1 MILKIANSLITNIET
16 GGQAIVALARGT
28 THKLRIGMRGF
39 REFWSEEKRYIS
51 KYLSPIL
58 VMTFALMPI
67 QPISADETHSIED
80 FASQPGL
87 SRAIVSPSGK
97 YLAGVFYAYG
107 AQAVFVDEIFEQE
120 QPFVA
125 SGNKWKINWLDWV
138 SDEDLLIGVSIPSQ
152 VMTTPVIIT
161 RLISVDMRTKKTTL
175 MFKREDTRAFWQ
187 IQDGVIGKLPDK
199 PGEFLLV
206 ARKNDERPS
215 VLKSK
220 VGDSK
225 LRRSVAQGRLK
236 DIYGW
241 EADKLGN
248 IRVGWG
254 FTGDQKTGVLKLR
267 DKNNNWHDHSG
278 LLAREAE
285 VLGTPTDNPSNYYI
299 SMFDRKHASSSDNS
313 GDDSETDPIIA
324 AIEKNLLRKVFKFN
338 AETGDEELLY
348 QHEQS
353 EIAQII
359 TDAKDTN
366 VLEVRYSAEDIPPL
380 VIDPQRLALSKA
392 FEKNFPEAKAYI
404 VSESDD
410 RSMAIVAVNGPQTPI
425 DYYLYMAKEN
435 RLNFLRSAYSSLN
448 PKRLSGVHDISFAA
462 RDGLNIPGYL
472 TLPPDISFEN
482 AKNLPVIV
490 YPHGGPYARD
500 FKRFDWVVQMLSAQG
515 YAVLQINFRG
525 STGYGK
531 AFEAAGRKQWGQAM
545 QDDITD
551 GTKWIIERGIADP
564 NRIAIFGGSYGGYA
578 ALMGAAK
585 EPDLYQ
591 CAVSLNG
598 VTDLE
603 SLLRATRRY
612 IGGKFSTRF
621 IGNLW
626 DDRNMLRAN
635 SPINLVDSINTP
647 ILLIHGEKDRV
658 VDVKQSREM
667 HKALLKTSNKSV
679 QYLELLEGDHN
690 LSGYENRLTFARTL
704 SAFFEEHLKENSSTS
719 ADNSVTSTSF

>member
-1 MILKIANSLITNIET
+1 MTLNKTTRIQGSGGFEPGKERNCFQQLSLALLIMLGLTSFQPASAN
-16 GGQAIVALARGT
+16 
-28 THKLRIGMRGF
+28 
-39 REFWSEEKRYIS
+39 
-51 KYLSPIL
+51 
-58 VMTFALMPI
+58 
-67 QPISADETHSIED
+67 ETHSIED

-107 AQAVFVDEIFEQE
+107 AQAVFVDEMFEQE
-120 QPFVA
+120 KPFIA
-125 SGNKWKINWLDWV
+125 SGNKWKINWMSWI

-152 VMTTPVIIT
+152 IMTTPVVIT
-161 RLISVDMRTKKTTL
+161 RLISVDMRDKTSTL
-175 MFKREDTRAFWQ
+175 MYKREESRGFWQ
-187 IQDGVIGKLPDK
+187 IQDNVIAKTPNK
-199 PGEFLLV
+199 PGEFLIS
-206 ARKNDERPS
+206 ASKSGPRPS
-215 VLKSK
+215 VHKAK

-225 LRRSVAQGRLK
+225 IRRAVVQGRLK
-236 DIYGW
+236 DIYEW

-248 IRVGWG
+248 VRIGWG
-254 FTGDQKTGVLKLR
+254 FTSDQKTGVLKLR
-267 DKNNNWHDHSG
+267 DKNNNWHDHSR

-285 VLGTPTDNPSNYYI
+285 VLGTPTDNPSHYYI
-299 SMFDRKHASSSDNS
+299 SMFDQKAVSKSANIGEDK
-313 GDDSETDPIIA
+313 ETAPEIA
-324 AIEKNLLRKVFKFN
+324 AIQKNPLRKVFKFN
-338 AETGDEELLY
+338 AETGEEEILY

-359 TDAKDTN
+359 TDAKDSN
-366 VLEVRYSAEDIPPL
+366 VLEVRYSGEDVPPR

-392 FEKNFPEAKAYI
+392 FEKNFPEAKAFI

-410 RSMAIVAVNGPQTPI
+410 RSIAIVAVNGPQTPM

-448 PKRLSGVHDISFAA
+448 PKRLSVVHDISFSA

-472 TLPPDISFEN
+472 TLPPDISFES
-482 AKNLPVIV
+482 AKNLPLIV
-490 YPHGGPYARD
+490 HPHGGPYARD
-500 FKRFDWVVQMLSAQG
+500 FKRFDWVVQMLSSQG

-531 AFEAAGRKQWGQAM
+531 AFEAAGRKEWGQAM

-551 GTKWIIERGIADP
+551 GTKWIIEQGIADP
-564 NRIAIFGGSYGGYA
+564 DRIAIFGGSYGGYA

-585 EPDLYQ
+585 EPNLYR

-598 VTDLE
+598 VSDLE
-603 SLLRATRRY
+603 SLLKTTRRY

-626 DDRNMLRAN
+626 DDRDMLRKN

-667 HKALLKTSNKSV
+667 HKALLKTSNTSI

-690 LSGYENRLTFARTL
+690 LSGYENRLNFARTL
-704 SAFFEEHLKENSSTS
+704 SAFFKENLKDDSNTNPDKEITS
-719 ADNSVTSTSF
+719 ASF

>member
-1 MILKIANSLITNIET
+1 MTLNKTTRIQGSGRFEPRKERNWVQQLSLALLIMLGLTSFQPASAN
-16 GGQAIVALARGT
+16 
-28 THKLRIGMRGF
+28 
-39 REFWSEEKRYIS
+39 
-51 KYLSPIL
+51 
-58 VMTFALMPI
+58 
-67 QPISADETHSIED
+67 ETHSIED
-80 FASQPGL
+80 FASQPSL
-87 SRAIVSPSGK
+87 SRATVSPSGK

-107 AQAVFVDEIFEQE
+107 AQAVFVDEMFEQE
-120 QPFVA
+120 KPFIA
-125 SGNKWKINWLDWV
+125 SGNKWKINWMSWI

-152 VMTTPVIIT
+152 IMTTPVVIT
-161 RLISVDMRTKKTTL
+161 RLISVDMRDKTSTL
-175 MFKREDTRAFWQ
+175 MYKREESRGFWQ
-187 IQDGVIGKLPDK
+187 IQDNVIAKTPNK
-199 PGEFLLV
+199 PGEFLIS
-206 ARKNDERPS
+206 ASKSGPRPS
-215 VLKSK
+215 VHKAK

-225 LRRSVAQGRLK
+225 IRRAVVQGRLK
-236 DIYGW
+236 DIYEW

-248 IRVGWG
+248 VRIGWG
-254 FTGDQKTGVLKLR
+254 FTSDQKTGVLKLR
-267 DKNNNWHDHSG
+267 DKNNNWHDHSR

-285 VLGTPTDNPSNYYI
+285 VLGTPTDNPSHYYI
-299 SMFDRKHASSSDNS
+299 SMFDQKAVSKSTNIGEDK
-313 GDDSETDPIIA
+313 ETAPVIVA
-324 AIEKNLLRKVFKFN
+324 NQKNLLRKVFKFN
-338 AETGDEELLY
+338 AETGEEEILY

-359 TDAKDTN
+359 TDAKDSD
-366 VLEVRYSAEDIPPL
+366 VLEVRYSGEDIPPQ

-392 FEKNFPEAKAYI
+392 FEKNFPEAKAFI

-410 RSMAIVAVNGPQTPI
+410 RSIAIVAVNGPQTPI

-448 PKRLSGVHDISFAA
+448 PKRLSVVHDISFSA

-472 TLPPDISFEN
+472 TLPPDISFES
-482 AKNLPVIV
+482 AKNLPLIV
-490 YPHGGPYARD
+490 HPHGGPYARD
-500 FKRFDWVVQMLSAQG
+500 FKRFDWVVQMLSSQG

-531 AFEAAGRKQWGQAM
+531 AFEAAGRKEWGQAM

-551 GTKWIIERGIADP
+551 GTKWIIEQGIADP
-564 NRIAIFGGSYGGYA
+564 DRMAIFGGSYGGYA

-585 EPDLYQ
+585 EPNLYR

-598 VTDLE
+598 VSDLE
-603 SLLRATRRY
+603 SLLKTTRRY

-626 DDRNMLRAN
+626 DDRDMLRKN

-667 HKALLKTSNKSV
+667 HKALLKTSNKSI
-679 QYLELLEGDHN
+679 QYLELSEGDHN
-690 LSGYENRLTFARTL
+690 LSGYENRLNFARTL
-704 SAFFEEHLKENSSTS
+704 SAFFKENLKDDSYTNPGKEVTS
-719 ADNSVTSTSF
+719 ASF